1 MSQTITI
8 CNKLYTLDTTE
19 VNLIGY
25 NLSEFPMEI
34 FKLHNLEELYLQEN
48 KINNLPKE
56 IGLLKKLK
64 IFNLEDNNISS
75 IPSEIGMLTNLEYF
89 NISNNKLT
97 TMPDEIGMLHIL
109 KDLYLENNI
118 LSDFSPSICNLSNL
132 EILSLADNNIISI
145 PSNINNMHGLQELFL
160 RDNQITHIP
169 VELCELENLNELII
183 RNNQITELP
192 LEITNLENLT
202 LFQYYGNPIE
212 NFLHPRIH
220 AFVDRLL
227 YLNHTNVIDNNIYAD
242 SQNIHT
248 SSIQQNTKDS
258 IIRLLQQMQQLE
270 DGYEYDYI
278 TDSELS
284 DKCKEA
290 LVEYSE
296 DMTIHTQLNSNFKD
310 ILMAVFYEISQL
322 STDAQTFAK
331 QRLNEEMMDSECK
344 CFTGRITRLIN
355 SLSGIS
361 DKVIIKIS
369 DSEEIGN
376 VISVARTKFEEID
389 EIKEYVRKDLEE
401 RGYTEEVISEWIEYI
416 E

>member
-1 MSQTITI
+1 MSITI
-8 CNKLYTLDTTE
+8 CNNLYTLDTTE
-19 VNLIGY
+19 VTLIGC
-25 NLSEFPMEI
+25 NLSKFPMEI
-34 FKLHNLEELYLQEN
+34 FKLSNLEYLYLQEN
-48 KINNLPKE
+48 KINNLPNE

-64 IFNLEDNNISS
+64 ELNLENNEITS
-75 IPSEIGMLTNLEYF
+75 IPSEIGMLTNLEYL
-89 NISNNKLT
+89 NISDNELT
-97 TMPDEIGMLHIL
+97 TIPDEIGMLHIL
-109 KDLYLENNI
+109 KDLYLNNNI
-118 LSDFSPSICNLSNL
+118 LSDFCPSICNLSNL
-132 EILSLADNNIISI
+132 EILSLTDNNIISI
-145 PSNINNMHGLQELFL
+145 PSNINNMRGLQELFL

-220 AFVDRLL
+220 AFVERLL
-227 YLNHTNVIDNNIYAD
+227 YVNHNVVDNNIYAD

-258 IIRLLQQMQQLE
+258 IIRLLQQME
-270 DGYEYDYI
+270 DNYEYDYI

-322 STDAQTFAK
+322 TTDAMTFAK
-331 QRLNEEMMDSECK
+331 QRLNEEMLDSECK

-369 DSEEIGN
+369 DAEEIAN
-376 VISVARTKFEEID
+376 VISVARTKFVNID

-401 RGYTEEVISEWIEYI
+401 RNYTDEVISEWIEYI